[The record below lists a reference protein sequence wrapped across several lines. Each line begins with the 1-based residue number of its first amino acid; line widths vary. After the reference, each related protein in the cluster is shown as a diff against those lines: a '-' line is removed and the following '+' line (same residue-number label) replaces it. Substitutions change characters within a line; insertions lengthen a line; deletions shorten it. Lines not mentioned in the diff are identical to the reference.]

1 MFLLEKKYYNKKTK
15 KYESLDSK
23 YRAKSEKSMS
33 LKIINLELI
42 KKNIG
47 AYFKYFK
54 GKCDKQ
60 EEAKIYDSKVDGEI
74 DFLMKTKK
82 RKGGSKKTEILYFI
96 LFIKKFF

>member
-1 MFLLEKKYYNKKTK
+1 MKKNLKKETVFIRKKYYNKKIK

-23 YRAKSEKSMS
+23 YRAKSDKNMS

-60 EEAKIYDSKVDGEI
+60 EEDKIYDSKVDGEN
-74 DFLMKTKK
+74 
-82 RKGGSKKTEILYFI
+82 SKKQ
-96 LFIKKFF
+96 KFYTLVYIQKNFFKY